1 MYNDRIWVAGESGVN
16 LYLVAPGTC
25 VTLWD
30 SEAPVIYL
38 KSADTRGV
46 CTVQILDYTVREP
59 AKSEV
64 ELLREEL
71 AEVKELLRG
80 VSHEST
86 DDDATTTK
94 SKK

>member
-1 MYNDRIWVAGESGVN
+1 MYDRLWVAGESGMN
-16 LYLVAPGTC
+16 RYLVTPGSS
-25 VTLWD
+25 VALWD

-71 AEVKELLRG
+71 AELKEILKG
-80 VSHEST
+80 EKHEPT
-86 DDDATTTK
+86 DDADAGK